1 MRRIDTQTIQR
12 GYRAARPGWVDGVRL
27 GIRIG
32 AVLVAV
38 FLLGGLID
46 NSVIPPWA
54 AALGFIACV
63 LAFFGSFAIPM
74 PATVLTVA
82 GGMHRHELDGIKEY
96 LALAEEDRLKAAQS
110 PQTADLVSSGRRA
123 FGDDRP
129 GTVVNVYEKLLPY
142 AVLFGMENEWAK
154 VIRAQLP
161 AEQVAARA
169 VLFDAITSRSL
180 ARASSSVGRLAA
192 TPVSTSRGSSS
203 SWSSSSSGW
212 SSSGGSFGG
221 GFSGGG
227 GGGGGIGG
235 R

>member
-1 MRRIDTQTIQR
+1 
-12 GYRAARPGWVDGVRL
+12 
-27 GIRIG
+27 
-32 AVLVAV
+32 
-38 FLLGGLID
+38 
-46 NSVIPPWA
+46 
-54 AALGFIACV
+54 
-63 LAFFGSFAIPM
+63 
-74 PATVLTVA
+74 
-82 GGMHRHELDGIKEY
+82 MHRHELDGIREY
-96 LALAEEDRLKAAQS
+96 LALAEEDRLKAAQA
-110 PQTADLVSSGRRA
+110 PQTADLVSSGTRA

-129 GTVVNVYEKLLPY
+129 GTVVNVYERLLPY
-142 AVLFGMENEWAK
+142 AVLFGMENEWAR

-161 AEQVAARA
+161 AGQAVAHA

-180 ARASSSVGRLAA
+180 GRASSSVGRLAA
-192 TPVSTSRGSSS
+192 TPVSPSGGSGS